1 MTQQD
6 STAHAAA
13 LREAADVLAR
23 AAGAQSAD
31 PADLDNRLE
40 FLNQQASEARRLL
53 AHLEKT
59 RDDQPSK
66 LAEMR
71 GKAEQERDRAR
82 VEEPWLDHVGAIP
95 SYTSDGENLQL
106 AGMMAL
112 PTIAAKDVWGARL
125 AFDVA
130 SSDRP
135 ANDVVMEYFGDIR
148 DPEHLMFVFASAI
161 DTLADHV
168 IKPMLDVIEQKASDY
183 EMRVRLADAARNA
196 WVTRISEISRATE
209 EGE

>member
-23 AAGAQSAD
+23 EAAHIA
-31 PADLDNRLE
+31 
-40 FLNQQASEARRLL
+40 
-53 AHLEKT
+53 KT
-59 RDDQPSK
+59 RGEQPAR

-71 GKAEQERDRAR
+71 GQAEQERDRAR

-95 SYTSDGENLQL
+95 SYTTNDGTLEL

-130 SSDRP
+130 SSERP
-135 ANDVVMEYFGDIR
+135 ANDVVMDYFGDIR
-148 DPEHLMFVFASAI
+148 DSDHLMMVFASAI
-161 DTLADHV
+161 DTLADV

-183 EMRVRLADAARNA
+183 EMRVRLVDAARNA

-209 EGE
+209 GGE